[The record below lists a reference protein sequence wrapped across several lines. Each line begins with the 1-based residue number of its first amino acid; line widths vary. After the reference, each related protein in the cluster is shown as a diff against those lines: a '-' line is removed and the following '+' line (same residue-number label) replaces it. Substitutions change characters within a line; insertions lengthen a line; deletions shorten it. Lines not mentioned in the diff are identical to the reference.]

1 MGIEKI
7 ITIRKKNAWGM
18 PPDPMGDPAY
28 GRCPQAEVQLY
39 APALQKLG
47 GGALGFSVFRF

>member
-1 MGIEKI
+1 
-7 ITIRKKNAWGM
+7 M